1 MGEQSQVE
9 QPQIQEPAA
18 AAPAAS
24 TRGPGASVRTGL
36 PTSTIVVGAILI
48 AVLGFGVGFVVG
60 HRTARAGFPFSRYA
74 HMGVMPWMRTGEMPG
89 TGMPGTGGMPGSG
102 GSAGVGGMF
111 GPNTAVPSGDAVVA
125 GTVVDVQ
132 GDTFTVRTLRGD
144 TVTVVTGSSTIVR
157 GAGGDT
163 IATLGPGSRVLV
175 VGVPQA
181 DGSIVATQVLEG
193 LFESSASSSGH
204 GASTPGANG

>member
-1 MGEQSQVE
+1 MGEQPQVE
-9 QPQIQEPAA
+9 QPQIQEPAV
-18 AAPAAS
+18 AAPAATGGS
-24 TRGPGASVRTGL
+24 ATPGRTGL

-60 HRTARAGFPFSRYA
+60 HRSARPAFPFSRYA
-74 HMGVMPWMRTGEMPG
+74 HLGAMPWMRTGEMPG
-89 TGMPGTGGMPGSG
+89 SGMPGYGGMPASG
-102 GSAGVGGMF
+102 GSAGLGGAF
-111 GPNTAVPSGDAVVA
+111 GPNTTVPSGDLVVA
-125 GTVVDVQ
+125 GTVTDVQ

-144 TVTVVTGSSTIVR
+144 TITVVTDSSTIVR
-157 GAGGDT
+157 GAGGGT
-163 IATLGPGSRVLV
+163 IAALGPGERVLV

-204 GASTPGANG
+204 GSSTSGNG